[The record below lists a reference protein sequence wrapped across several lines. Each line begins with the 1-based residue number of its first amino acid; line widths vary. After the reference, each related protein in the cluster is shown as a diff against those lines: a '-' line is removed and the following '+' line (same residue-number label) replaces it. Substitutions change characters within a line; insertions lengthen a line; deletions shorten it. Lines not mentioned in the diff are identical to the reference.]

1 MYDKLFFVSFAV
13 WITTKPREYSKLMT
27 LERSVKNGVTAARIT
42 DESGA

>member
-1 MYDKLFFVSFAV
+1 MDDKLFFVFLAP

-27 LERSVKNGVTAARIT
+27 LERSVKNGVTAASIT